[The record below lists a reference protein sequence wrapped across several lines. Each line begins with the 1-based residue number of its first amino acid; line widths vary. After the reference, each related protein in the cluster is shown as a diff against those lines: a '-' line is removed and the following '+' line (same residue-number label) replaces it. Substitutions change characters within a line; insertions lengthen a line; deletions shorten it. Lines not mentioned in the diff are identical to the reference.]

1 MSLFLDDNK
10 MLFCTPQTLTED
22 LFKIEN
28 SEGLARQVLGVI
40 KSKFDTVNI
49 FSGFLEG
56 HGKINAFAI
65 LGDGYVVCKDL
76 GINHF
81 VSTRDVV
88 AYYDELDVT
97 ITAPKILFELSY
109 SDAPKTWG
117 QGKNLYEVTA
127 LIRDKYTININA
139 NSEEEALAIA
149 DKIDVSEWKHP
160 DVMEDAHLNDRR
172 LIRHA
177 RWGNLSVKEIE

>member
-1 MSLFLDDNK
+1 MSLFLDDNR
-10 MLFCTPQTLTED
+10 MIFCTPQTLTED

-28 SEGLARQVLGVI
+28 SEDLARQVLGVI
-40 KSKFDTVNI
+40 KSKFDAVNV
-49 FSGFLEG
+49 FSGLLEG
-56 HGKINAFAI
+56 HKRINAFAI
-65 LGDGYVVCKDL
+65 LGDGYVVCDDL
-76 GINHF
+76 NINHF
-81 VSTRDVV
+81 VGTRDIV

-97 ITAPKILFELSY
+97 VNAPKILFELSY
-109 SDAPKTWG
+109 SDAPKVWG
-117 QGKNLYEVTA
+117 NGPRLYEVEA
-127 LIRDKYTININA
+127 LIRDKYTINIHA

-160 DVMEDAHLNDRR
+160 DVLEDAHLNDRR